1 MYSVCNKDSSD
12 AWGDVAEELIGDG
25 VAAFGHGVDMEVLRA
40 LLTEDHDL
48 IPNLDL
54 MGDMSDID
62 HTDIHADLT
71 HDGAEG
77 FTNEELSAIAHLTR
91 ETIVVTD
98 GDGGDELVM
107 RGDVA
112 S

>member
-1 MYSVCNKDSSD
+1 MCSVCNEDSSD
-12 AWGDVAEELIGDG
+12 ARGYVAEELVRDG
-25 VAAFGHGVDMEVLRA
+25 VTAFGHGVDVEVLRA
-40 LLTEDHDL
+40 LLTKDHDL

-54 MGDMSDID
+54 MGDVSDID

-77 FTNEELSAIAHLTR
+77 FTDEELSAIAHLTR
-91 ETIVVTD
+91 ETVIVTD

-107 RGDVA
+107 RGDIA